1 MESGWRKEVAVP
13 WASDWMNLDGHMG
26 MGRLAHGWEAPC
38 GALAWASERVERRL
52 AGGPKRA
59 GGREWADGMMPLTG

>member
-1 MESGWRKEVAVP
+1 
-13 WASDWMNLDGHMG
+13 MG
-26 MGRLAHGWEAPC
+26 GEAPC